1 MYSEGWKANDMEM
14 TYIYWMK
21 FATLWIEKLR
31 YHPEFMQAEHVER
44 KGEIQVKCLEVL
56 NRLEKIKADLKEL
69 YLKYQMWKT
78 RQEHLRD
85 LLKKKVEQ
93 REQERRLQE
102 ERNQE
107 ERDDEQIILEESEDD
122 ETEDESSSS
131 TFSSLTT
138 WSTSTS
144 TKSEI
149 REITIDQEL
158 IYRFLELVFNDTDK
172 EIESCG
178 LLAGKLNTDTNSFY
192 ISHLLLPKQSGTQ
205 NTCHSTNDEETG
217 NYQIENG
224 LQPLG
229 WIHTHP
235 VQDCFLSSVDLHM
248 QYAHQ
253 MILPEA
259 ISIVCAPRK
268 EPNLGIFNLSQE
280 GYQII
285 KECRQGISFHPHLES
300 NIYQVARHVTVNIGT
315 PKYKVIDFRDFS

>member
-1 MYSEGWKANDMEM
+1 MEKGWKPPKKKLLASNLDELIEKYIQLNPIEPGIKFKLYCNSCDRLYSEGWKANDMEM

-149 REITIDQEL
+149 R
-158 IYRFLELVFNDTDK
+158 
-172 EIESCG
+172 
-178 LLAGKLNTDTNSFY
+178 
-192 ISHLLLPKQSGTQ
+192 
-205 NTCHSTNDEETG
+205 
-217 NYQIENG
+217 
-224 LQPLG
+224 
-229 WIHTHP
+229 
-235 VQDCFLSSVDLHM
+235 
-248 QYAHQ
+248 
-253 MILPEA
+253 
-259 ISIVCAPRK
+259 
-268 EPNLGIFNLSQE
+268 
-280 GYQII
+280 
-285 KECRQGISFHPHLES
+285 
-300 NIYQVARHVTVNIGT
+300 
-315 PKYKVIDFRDFS
+315 